1 MKAAAIARLLDAAV
15 EGDGEV
21 EIVAAAPLEQAGE
34 GDLAFL
40 ESARGAA
47 KAAETKADC
56 VIVPRNYAGA
66 NAARALIRVD
76 KPRNAFAKALL
87 ALKPPV
93 RPAPGVHADATVAA
107 SAKLGEGV
115 WVGPQAVVG
124 EDAVVGKN
132 TVIHAGATLSE
143 GSILGADCVVHA
155 GARIYPGARIGDRCI
170 LHAGSV
176 IGADGF
182 GFVFE
187 DGAYRKFPQVGGVV
201 LGDDV
206 EVGASS
212 CIDRGALGD
221 TVIGNGVKLDNLV
234 HIGHNCRLG
243 AHVVIA
249 AQTGLSGGVVVEDY
263 VTMAGQVGIGD
274 KAHIG
279 AQAVLGGQAGVLPS
293 RKVEGKQAY
302 WGTPARGHR
311 DYLRKL
317 GYLDRLPA
325 ALAELKELKQRLAK
339 LEER

>member
-1 MKAAAIARLLDAAV
+1 MKAAAIASLLHAAL

-21 EIVAAAPLEQAGE
+21 EIDGAAPLEQAGK

-40 ESARGAA
+40 ESMRAA
-47 KAAETKADC
+47 GKVAETKAGC
-56 VIVPRNYAGA
+56 VIVPEGFSGA
-66 NAARALIRVD
+66 NGARALIRCG
-76 KPRNAFAKALL
+76 KPRNAFAKAL
-87 ALKPPV
+87 AVLKPAGRPV
-93 RPAPGVHADATVAA
+93 PGVHPDATVAA

-115 WVGPQAVVG
+115 WVGAQAVIG
-124 EDAVVGKN
+124 EDVVAGPN
-132 TVIHAGATLSE
+132 TVVHPGATVAD
-143 GSILGADCVVHA
+143 GSILGSDCQVHA
-155 GARIYPGARIGDRCI
+155 GVRIYAGAKIGDRCI
-170 LHAGSV
+170 LHAGCV

-187 DGAYRKFPQVGGVV
+187 DGAYQKFPQVGGVV

-206 EVGASS
+206 EIGANS
-212 CIDRGALGD
+212 CVDRGALGD
-221 TVIGNGVKLDNLV
+221 TVLGHGVKLDNLV

-279 AQAVLGGQAGVLPS
+279 AQAILGGQAGVLPS
-293 RKVEGKQAY
+293 RRVEGKQAY
-302 WGTPARGHR
+302 WGTPARRHR

-317 GYLDRLPA
+317 AYLDRLPE
-325 ALAELKELKQRLAK
+325 ALAELEDLEKRLED
-339 LEER
+339 LESR